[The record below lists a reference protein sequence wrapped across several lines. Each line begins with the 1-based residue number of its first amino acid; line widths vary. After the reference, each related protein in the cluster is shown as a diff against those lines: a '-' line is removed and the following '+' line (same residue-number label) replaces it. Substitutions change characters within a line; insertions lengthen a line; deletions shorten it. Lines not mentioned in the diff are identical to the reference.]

1 MSYGLWIDGKND
13 NSDVAMLVKIIPTP
27 VGSAGEYVAPELP
40 LDVRDKYR
48 QFFTL
53 LYSDTQYGKSDFLSP
68 GNQGE
73 IDIVVARA
81 DVLPVKGRE
90 NAPRVQWQ
98 TARNVSDVWR
108 NEASVVAILLW
119 REKVA

>member
-1 MSYGLWIDGKND
+1 MNMLLLSYHW
-13 NSDVAMLVKIIPTP
+13 TC
-27 VGSAGEYVAPELP
+27 GS
-40 LDVRDKYR
+40 KYR

-108 NEASVVAILLW
+108 YEASVVAILLW

>member
-1 MSYGLWIDGKND
+1 MRAAMPKGIGTWPAFWLWPEGYSLISGKM
-13 NSDVAMLVKIIPTP
+13 A
-27 VGSAGEYVAPELP
+27 E
-40 LDVRDKYR
+40 
-48 QFFTL
+48 
-53 LYSDTQYGKSDFLSP
+53 
-68 GNQGE
+68 GE

-108 NEASVVAILLW
+108 YEASVVAILLW